1 MASVRSQIMDA
12 IIARVQLVMD
22 VKTIGYDRIRLLEF
36 DFDEWELPAVQ
47 ILDGEETNIHEMK
60 RGRKSWPLAVEV
72 VIGPIQA
79 AQYQPTQKDLWDIME
94 DIEKSVMQS
103 PKLGLATVIQVKL
116 FGSSTDQGVLR
127 PYFSGRINFIVDYY
141 QELVG
146 PC

>member
-12 IIARVQLVMD
+12 IITRVQLVMD

-47 ILDGEETNIHEMK
+47 ILDGEELNIHEMK
-60 RGRKSWPLAVEV
+60 RGRKSWPLTVEI

-79 AQYQPTQKDLWDIME
+79 SQYQPTQKDLWDLIE
-94 DIEKSVMQS
+94 NIEKSVMQS
-103 PKLGLATVIQVKL
+103 PKLGLATVIQCKL
-116 FGSSTDQGVLR
+116 LGSSTDQGVLR
-127 PYFSGRINFIVDYY
+127 PYFSGRINFTVDYY

>member
-1 MASVRSQIMDA
+1 MDA

-47 ILDGEETNIHEMK
+47 ILDGEETNTHEMK
-60 RGRKSWPLAVEV
+60 RGRKSWPLTVEI
-72 VIGPIQA
+72 VIGPIQGT
-79 AQYQPTQKDLWDIME
+79 QYQPTQKDLWDLIE